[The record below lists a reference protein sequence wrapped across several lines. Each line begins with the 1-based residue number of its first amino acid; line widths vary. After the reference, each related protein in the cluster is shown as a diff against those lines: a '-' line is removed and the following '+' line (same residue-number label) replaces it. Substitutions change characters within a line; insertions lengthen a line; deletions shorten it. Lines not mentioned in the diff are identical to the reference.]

1 MKKMVVNWE
10 PSGPAQ
16 ALTSLT
22 KSSSLSL
29 QLEKSQANVMWAAEN
44 ISKSDNYDPAD
55 EVEWAYTIR
64 ELGYNS
70 ELFLLFEEGR
80 GGLYG
85 SPTN

>member
-1 MKKMVVNWE
+1 
-10 PSGPAQ
+10 
-16 ALTSLT
+16 
-22 KSSSLSL
+22 
-29 QLEKSQANVMWAAEN
+29 MWAAEN

-55 EVEWAYTIR
+55 EVERAYMMR

-80 GGLYG
+80 GVLYG